1 MTRKKGI
8 VLGGGFLI
16 LAALMAV
23 MVVSTNINQ
32 VSAGETGA
40 AGTAGQETT
49 LSGGN
54 DCLCNITQYAGD
66 NEQEAP
72 DRE

>member
-8 VLGGGFLI
+8 VLGGGLLI
-16 LAALMAV
+16 LVALMAV
-23 MVVSTNINQ
+23 MVVTTNINQ
-32 VSAGETGA
+32 VSAEENVPV
-40 AGTAGQETT
+40 GTADEQTT

-66 NEQEAP
+66 NEQDPP
-72 DRE
+72 DQE

>member
-8 VLGGGFLI
+8 VLGGSLLI
-16 LAALMAV
+16 LAVLMAV

-32 VSAGETGA
+32 VSAEENVPTDA
-40 AGTAGQETT
+40 AGEQTT

-54 DCLCNITQYAGD
+54 DCLCNITQSAGD
-66 NEQEAP
+66 NEQDAGN
-72 DRE
+72 RE

>member
-8 VLGGGFLI
+8 VLGGGLLI
-16 LAALMAV
+16 LVALMAV
-23 MVVSTNINQ
+23 MVASTNINQ
-32 VSAGETGA
+32 VSAEENVPADTLSE
-40 AGTAGQETT
+40 QTT

-66 NEQEAP
+66 NEQDPP

>member
-8 VLGGGFLI
+8 VLGGGLLI
-16 LAALMAV
+16 LIALMAV
-23 MVVSTNINQ
+23 MVASTNINQ
-32 VSAGETGA
+32 VSAEENVP
-40 AGTAGQETT
+40 AGTASEQTT

-66 NEQEAP
+66 NEQDPP

>member
-8 VLGGGFLI
+8 VLGGGLLI
-16 LAALMAV
+16 LVALMAV
-23 MVVSTNINQ
+23 MVATTNINQ
-32 VSAGETGA
+32 VSAEENVPA
-40 AGTAGQETT
+40 DTATEQTT

-66 NEQEAP
+66 NEQDSP